1 MSTPQPVSRV
11 CGGTLATLACG
22 ATLLV
27 WEKLAC
33 GGSLAKPR
41 KRIPCHDPTNRSPV
55 SPDPLSHPCHDP
67 LSPVTDPRS
76 TPPPPPPPS
85 VLEHSAVALREKAAA
100 WYWPSD
106 DATLDQ
112 QHAGDANLANLALP
126 GQIEIRPVKGRPSTT
141 STSTRRASGL
151 GRATEDPTLQQ
162 DHEEIRTRERYG
174 LQVHLFMVLGGQP
187 EIRPSSS
194 LATHPSAA
202 S

>member
-76 TPPPPPPPS
+76 TPPPPPPLRFGAQRCS
-85 VLEHSAVALREKAAA
+85 STREGSRMVLALRRCHVGSAARRRRQPRQPRLA
-100 WYWPSD
+100 R
-106 DATLDQ
+106 
-112 QHAGDANLANLALP
+112 AN
-126 GQIEIRPVKGRPSTT
+126 R
-141 STSTRRASGL
+141 
-151 GRATEDPTLQQ
+151 DPA
-162 DHEEIRTRERYG
+162 RERSPIDNLDINETRIG
-174 LQVHLFMVLGGQP
+174 VGEGN
-187 EIRPSSS
+187 
-194 LATHPSAA
+194 
-202 S
+202 